1 MKKAVCL
8 ISGGIDSFLTA
19 EIAKR
24 RGYKIYCL
32 TVDYGQKARKE
43 IEFAKK
49 IVKYLNAE
57 EHIILKI
64 DLSFLKSAL
73 TRKEVK
79 IPEKRVQGIPSTYV
93 PARNT
98 IFISLAL
105 GYAETIGAD
114 AIFIGVNSVDF
125 SGYPDC
131 RPIYI
136 KKFQKLI
143 DVATKKTIKGKKIK
157 LITPIINLS
166 KKQIIEKAISHN
178 LDLSIT
184 WSCYKNGKKPC
195 GKCPSCRIREKAIS
209 DILENKKLR
218 EKIKKM

>member
-79 IPEKRVQGIPSTYV
+79 IPEKKVQGIPSTYV

-143 DVATKKTIKGKKIK
+143 D
-157 LITPIINLS
+157 
-166 KKQIIEKAISHN
+166 KAISHN

>member
-8 ISGGIDSFLTA
+8 LSGGIDSFLTA
-19 EIAKR
+19 YIAKKK
-24 RGYKIYCL
+24 GYQIYCL
-32 TVDYGQKARKE
+32 TIDYGQKARKE
-43 IEFAKK
+43 IESAKK
-49 IVKYLNAE
+49 IAKFLNAKQ
-57 EHIILKI
+57 HLILKT
-64 DLSFLKSAL
+64 DLSFLKSSL
-73 TRKEVK
+73 TKREMK
-79 IPEKRVQGIPSTYV
+79 IPQKKVKGIPSTYV

-105 GYAETIGAD
+105 GYAESISAD
-114 AIFIGVNSVDF
+114 SIFIGVNSIDF

-143 DVATKKTIKGKKIK
+143 NFATKKTILGEKIK
-157 LITPIINLS
+157 LIAPLINLS
-166 KKQIIEKAISHN
+166 KSQIIKKAISYG
-178 LDLSIT
+178 LDISLT

-209 DILENKKLR
+209 EI
-218 EKIKKM
+218 KI

>member
-1 MKKAVCL
+1 MKKAICL
-8 ISGGIDSFLTA
+8 VSGGIDSFVTA
-19 EIAKR
+19 AIAKKM
-24 RGYKIYCL
+24 GYKVYCL

-43 IEFAKK
+43 IEASKK
-49 IVKYLNAE
+49 VAEFLKAE
-57 EHIILKI
+57 EHKILKI

-73 TRKEVK
+73 TRNEIK
-79 IPEKRVQGIPSTYV
+79 IPEKKTKDIPPTYV

-105 GYAETIGAD
+105 GYAENVGAD

-136 KKFQKLI
+136 KRFQKLI
-143 DVATKKTIKGKKIK
+143 DVATKRTLEGKKIK
-157 LITPIINLS
+157 LITPIINFS
-166 KKQIIEKAISHN
+166 KKQIIKKAISLG

-184 WSCYKNGKKPC
+184 WSCYKNEEKPC
-195 GKCPSCRIREKAIS
+195 GKCPSCRIREKALS
-209 DILENKKLR
+209 ELFSEKTKK
-218 EKIKKM
+218 KH